1 MAAITRLKKR
11 SDFLACA
18 ASGRKWV
25 RPAFILQLNK
35 RASGEDATPRLGF
48 TTTKKL
54 GNAVVRNRIRRRL
67 REAARLALPEAAHP
81 HHDYVLIG
89 RPDAA
94 TIEFETLKREMA
106 EGMRKLHHIVTQE
119 SKKT

>member
-1 MAAITRLKKR
+1 MAGIKRLLKR

-25 RPAFILQLNK
+25 RPSFVLQLK
-35 RASGEDATPRLGF
+35 IRAETAEAEPRLGF
-48 TTTKKL
+48 TTTKRL

-67 REAARLALPEAAHP
+67 REAARLALPKLALP
-81 HHDYVLIG
+81 HYDYVLIG

-94 TIEFETLKREMA
+94 TIDFAALQREIA
-106 EGMRKLHHIVTQE
+106 EGMRKLHHIVAK
-119 SKKT
+119 SS